1 MRSLLQAFI
10 DIAFWRRG
18 PQDLPASYGL
28 ACLVGVTYAALSF
41 AHIELYGW
49 SLHAASLL
57 VLIDVGMLCGWVFLL
72 LAFFSRRQRF
82 LQTIT
87 AVWGVGALLT
97 LLDIGF
103 TATQLLLVG
112 RPEAPSFWIV
122 LRFLAVVLIM
132 GRILRTAIDSGVLTG
147 MALTVAIV
155 FSIDQIVALAVK

>member
-1 MRSLLQAFI
+1 MRSLMQVFI
-10 DIAFWRRG
+10 DIVLWRRG

-28 ACLVGVTYAALSF
+28 ALLVGGIYAVLSF
-41 AHIELYGW
+41 AHIKLYGW
-49 SLHAASLL
+49 LLQPALLL
-57 VLIDVGMLCGWVFLL
+57 VLIDAGMLCGWVWLL
-72 LAFFSRRQRF
+72 LLFFSRSQRF

-112 RPEAPSFWIV
+112 RPEAPGLWIV
-122 LRFLAVVLIM
+122 LRFLAIVLIM
-132 GRILRTAIDSGVLTG
+132 GRILRTAIDASALTG

-155 FSIDQIVALAVK
+155 FSIDQLVALAVR